1 MKKLFVLVIFSSHV
15 LAINKTDGLDS
26 SVQKGL
32 SQGEKYLKYTVWA
45 AAVLGILAIAFMLFG
60 NIQEHVLKV
69 VARVFAVLGV
79 AAMAFVIPGWFNLT
93 INQLVVLKHF

>member
-1 MKKLFVLVIFSSHV
+1 MKKLFVLIVFSNQIFALNNTGS
-15 LAINKTDGLDS
+15 LDS
-26 SVQKGL
+26 SVKGGL
-32 SQGEKYLKYTVWA
+32 DKGVVYLKYTVWA

-93 INQLVVLKHF
+93 INQLVILKHF